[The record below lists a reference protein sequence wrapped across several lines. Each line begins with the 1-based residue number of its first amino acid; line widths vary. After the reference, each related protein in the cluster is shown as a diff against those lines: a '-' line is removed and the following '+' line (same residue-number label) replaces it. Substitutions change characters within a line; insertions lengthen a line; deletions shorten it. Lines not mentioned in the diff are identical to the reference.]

1 MTDASEWRQL
11 YMARLRESK
20 DGFSYTRSV
29 MILQELYRDTYS
41 EVHGV
46 RLVPTSWQATVP
58 PHFLS
63 SSGLAEVSSWLVRRI
78 GELTY
83 PMNSADLSS

>member
-1 MTDASEWRQL
+1 MTGSRPWREL
-11 YMARLRESK
+11 YMQRLRESK
-20 DGFSYTRSV
+20 DGYSFTRSLT
-29 MILQELYRDTYS
+29 ILQELYRDTYS

-46 RLVPTSWQATVP
+46 RLVPTAWQATVP

-63 SSGLAEVSSWLVRRI
+63 SKGMAEASSWLVQRI

-83 PMNSADLSS
+83 PMTIAD